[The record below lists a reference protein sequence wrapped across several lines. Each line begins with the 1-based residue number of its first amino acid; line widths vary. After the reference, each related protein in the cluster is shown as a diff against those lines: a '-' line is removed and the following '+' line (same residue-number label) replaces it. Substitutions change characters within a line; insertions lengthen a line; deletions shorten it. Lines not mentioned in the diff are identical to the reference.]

1 MLSEKLN
8 INISETSN
16 HFQAQSS
23 LDSIVETSGVL
34 KTIAVSLMKIANDI
48 RWLGS
53 GPRAGIGEISLPEV
67 QPGSSIMPGKVNP
80 VIPES
85 VCMAAAQV
93 IGNDTTISIGGQSG
107 NFEINVMM
115 PICAFNL
122 LQSIELLSTSSLNLS
137 SQCISGLKATNAGP
151 DMVERGLAIV
161 TTLVPYIGYD
171 QAASIAKEAQE
182 TGKTIKDIS
191 LIRTDIPSDELD
203 KILDAFSM
211 TEPGNGDGIS
221 VG

>member
-1 MLSEKLN
+1 
-8 INISETSN
+8 
-16 HFQAQSS
+16 
-23 LDSIVETSGVL
+23 
-34 KTIAVSLMKIANDI
+34 
-48 RWLGS
+48 
-53 GPRAGIGEISLPEV
+53 
-67 QPGSSIMPGKVNP
+67 MPGKVNP

>member
-1 MLSEKLN
+1 
-8 INISETSN
+8 
-16 HFQAQSS
+16 
-23 LDSIVETSGVL
+23 
-34 KTIAVSLMKIANDI
+34 
-48 RWLGS
+48 
-53 GPRAGIGEISLPEV
+53 
-67 QPGSSIMPGKVNP
+67 
-80 VIPES
+80 
-85 VCMAAAQV
+85 
-93 IGNDTTISIGGQSG
+93 
-107 NFEINVMM
+107 MM

-211 TEPGNGDGIS
+211 TEPGNCDVIS